1 MYARLRFLKVA
12 NVLLYLGP
20 LFAGMA
26 GLGWGIVAPFVAIF
40 ALWLM
45 TVRPE
50 QWPSSWAEW
59 LTGRA
64 LGAALTQVLS
74 QLLLVTVL
82 IGLGRGIVGLAGI
95 SPTVNP
101 LIPLCMSLTAI
112 FLSRVVWDARG
123 AAAEGVYLDDE
134 AQEAG
139 SSQSQG
145 NAQAA
150 VAPLLALAD
159 DLDEAGVRD
168 RVEQVLSGPGAHD
181 RLAALTASLLAAGRG
196 HAALR
201 RAVVIWA
208 TEPEIVAPGQVPNA
222 LFSSF
227 ALSDGDPD
235 LLRLFLPR
243 ALALAGAFPDRAA
256 GFPSPAT
263 LRAAAKAG
271 LATGPDT
278 DIPDDLRADLGD
290 GLLALARSVET
301 ALTRSRA
308 APDASVDPA
317 PHAADLRRAP
327 RPV

>member
-50 QWPSSWAEW
+50 QWPATWAEW
-59 LTGRA
+59 LSARA
-64 LGAALTQVLS
+64 LGAALTQILS

-82 IGLGRGIVGLAGI
+82 IGLGRGIVGLAGL
-95 SPTVNP
+95 SPTVHP
-101 LIPLCMSLTAI
+101 LVPLCMSLTAI
-112 FLSRVVWDARG
+112 FLSRVVWDARD
-123 AAAEGVYLDDE
+123 AAAAGVFLDDE
-134 AQEAG
+134 AADAG
-139 SSQSQG
+139 SSQSEA

-150 VAPLLALAD
+150 VAPLFAMAD

-168 RVEQVLSGPGAHD
+168 RLERVLSGPVAQD
-181 RLAALTASLLAAGRG
+181 RLAALTTSLLAAGRG

-222 LFSSF
+222 LTSSF
-227 ALSDGDPD
+227 ALSDGNPD

-243 ALALAGAFPDRAA
+243 ALALAAAFPDRAA

-263 LRAAAKAG
+263 LREAAKAG

-290 GLLALARSVET
+290 GLMALARSVET
-301 ALTRSRA
+301 AVTRSRVAPGAGADA
-308 APDASVDPA
+308 AA
-317 PHAADLRRAP
+317 HAADLRRAP